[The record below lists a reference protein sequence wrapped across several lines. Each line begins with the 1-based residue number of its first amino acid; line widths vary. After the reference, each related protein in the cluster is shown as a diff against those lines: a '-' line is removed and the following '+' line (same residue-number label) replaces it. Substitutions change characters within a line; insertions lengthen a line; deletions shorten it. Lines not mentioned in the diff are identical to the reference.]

1 MSDAMPPSTST
12 SPGKLQPPPSRR
24 RYKPQLSC
32 NSCRWRKVR
41 CDRLRPC
48 SNCSSRGL
56 GSSCAYTNITTTT
69 ATSSPAQAASRG
81 RLQVPATNMK
91 DRVNQL
97 ESLVLELMHQT
108 ESSPRKQRLE
118 RIRPEKSHEVT
129 GESPLRD
136 LQHVMPSQ
144 RSRSD
149 RSVPP
154 ENSERATMMEYE
166 TQHEV
171 SPSPSD
177 YGSFRTPET
186 GINYVSSSHWAAV
199 LDSITDLR
207 DHISRDEEA
216 HSRVSDPVRPT
227 ASFPEPQLLYSCIM
241 HGTSASIL
249 KSLPT
254 RLTVDRLVARYFNI
268 IDIVPGIVHSG
279 KFLREYEEFWK
290 APHEA
295 PILWVG
301 ILFSIMCLSTQFQ
314 QAFSSTSG
322 SSPILGHSRKG
333 SQVGTQ
339 ALVEMYKENT
349 IQCLLLGHYTKGG
362 PYVLETLILYF
373 LIENFHLKDME
384 IGIWVLVGNIVQIAI
399 DMGYHRDVKHFPS
412 ITPFAGEMRRRVDTD
427 TAEPRNLNDSD
438 FNEDTPT
445 LPETEV
451 TPTLYVLAKLRLLSV
466 GAKVADVATQPQP
479 HSYAEILMLDQQ
491 INEAGNTLPS
501 SLKWTGLAS
510 SLNVP
515 SQIMIQSIWLEVS
528 IQQLKIVLHR
538 KFLEPSRL
546 HRQYDRSRSACLD
559 AAMQIL
565 ELQRLVD
572 EETQEDGLL
581 YQSRWRVSSAFI
593 NDFLLATSVLC
604 FYIQTH
610 SKEKDAKLGSF
621 NEAEVELVDMD
632 RIRDLL
638 RISQTIWSRQSAN
651 SREARKAVAALNY
664 ILNDSR
670 VRAEPHTAEY
680 ASVSAVP
687 ATAVSYFPGYPDS
700 ISNFDLPSM
709 ALGSTM
715 EGMTWPIFTA
725 NLNDDVEQWLGGD

>member
-1 MSDAMPPSTST
+1 MSQN
-12 SPGKLQPPPSRR
+12 LILLSR
-24 RYKPQLSC
+24 
-32 NSCRWRKVR
+32 VR

-56 GSSCAYTNITTTT
+56 GSSCVYTNIITSDV
-69 ATSSPAQAASRG
+69 SSPAQAAPPG

-91 DRVNQL
+91 DRINRL
-97 ESLVLELMHQT
+97 EGLVLELMYQT
-108 ESSPRKQRLE
+108 EPSPR
-118 RIRPEKSHEVT
+118 
-129 GESPLRD
+129 ESPMGD
-136 LQHVMPSQ
+136 LPHVTPDQ

-149 RSVPP
+149 WSDPR
-154 ENSERATMMEYE
+154 ENFERATVMEYE
-166 TQHEV
+166 TQHDV
-171 SPSPSD
+171 SSSPSD

-186 GINYVSSSHWAAV
+186 GVNYVSSSHWAAV

-207 DHISRDEEA
+207 DHMSREEEA
-216 HSRVSDPVRPT
+216 HPRGLDPVRPT
-227 ASFPEPQLLYSCIM
+227 ASFPKPQLLYSCTM
-241 HGTSASIL
+241 HETSASIL
-249 KSLPT
+249 KSLPP
-254 RLTVDRLVARYFNI
+254 RLTVDRLVSRYFNI
-268 IDIVPGIVHSG
+268 IDIAPGIVHSG
-279 KFLREYEEFWK
+279 QFLREYEEFWK
-290 APHEA
+290 APHDA

-314 QAFSSTSG
+314 QAFSRTAG
-322 SSPILGHSRKG
+322 FPPTLGHSRKA
-333 SQVGTQ
+333 SQVGDSQ
-339 ALVEMYKENT
+339 ALVETYKENA

-399 DMGYHRDVKHFPS
+399 HMGYHRDAKHFPS
-412 ITPFAGEMRRRVDTD
+412 IPPFPGEMRRRVWAMIVQLDFSVSTQLGLPRLIKKSDTD

-438 FNEDTPT
+438 FDEATPT
-445 LPETEV
+445 LPNSKPETEV

-466 GAKVADVATQPQP
+466 GAKVADVSTEPQP
-479 HSYAEILMLDQQ
+479 RSYAEILMLDQQ

-515 SQIMIQSIWLEVS
+515 SQIMIQRIWLEVS

-538 KFLEPSRL
+538 KFLQPSCL

-572 EETQEDGLL
+572 EETQEEGLL

-604 FYIQTH
+604 FYVQTH
-610 SKEKDAKLGSF
+610 NREKDTHVGSLRDP
-621 NEAEVELVDMD
+621 EVELVDMD

-638 RISQTIWSRQSAN
+638 RTSQTIWSRQSAN

-664 ILNDSR
+664 ILDNSR
-670 VRAEPHTAEY
+670 LRPDLHTSEDV
-680 ASVSAVP
+680 SPSAVP
-687 ATAVSYFPGYPDS
+687 ATAVSYFPGYPDFT
-700 ISNFDLPSM
+700 SNYDLPNM
-709 ALGSTM
+709 VLGSTI

-725 NLNDDVEQWLGGD
+725 NMNDDVEQWLGGTGSQQMDMTL